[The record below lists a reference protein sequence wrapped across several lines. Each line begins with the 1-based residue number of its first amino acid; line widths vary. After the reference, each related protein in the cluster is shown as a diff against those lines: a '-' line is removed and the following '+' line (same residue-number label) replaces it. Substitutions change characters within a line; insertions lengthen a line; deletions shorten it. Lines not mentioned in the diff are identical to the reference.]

1 MFFIFFSSFT
11 SGVAISVFI
20 TAISWYVENIFDS
33 SMYLSYVLVS
43 GYIFSFFA
51 LPYISRLSDKYRSRL
66 VLIGIYTLGTLVCL
80 FLITYRDI
88 KSLPVFYHLTLLVLA
103 TAILTMVKTA
113 DQVVRSIYVKRKF
126 RDGVIHKANK
136 GLEVVRQ
143 GITVFSGGFAYIFI
157 RDDSLVYVCSF
168 GLICFIASIMIS
180 FWIENEKPVPPPQH
194 RNKLEHAYTSGFQ
207 CGDNN
212 KIITLTIAPYV
223 LVVSLNVLYPPLF
236 NSFNALS
243 SDFGIMVIPY
253 GLGAIVGSLTSPQSI
268 EDFKKH
274 YICFSSL
281 IVLSMLLP
289 YLNAGIYSLYVML
302 FILALSH
309 SYIRV
314 MRNTLIM
321 NYTSKGRISNAMAY
335 NEGLFIFFSV
345 FSTIFLAFLSDWL
358 GIELAWFFAL
368 TMFLI
373 VTILVLRSPF
383 LKEQGV
389 FVQIP

>member
-1 MFFIFFSSFT
+1 M
-11 SGVAISVFI
+11 
-20 TAISWYVENIFDS
+20 
-33 SMYLSYVLVS
+33 
-43 GYIFSFFA
+43 
-51 LPYISRLSDKYRSRL
+51 RSQ
-66 VLIGIYTLGTLVCL
+66 
-80 FLITYRDI
+80 
-88 KSLPVFYHLTLLVLA
+88 S
-103 TAILTMVKTA
+103 
-113 DQVVRSIYVKRKF
+113 
-126 RDGVIHKANK
+126 
-136 GLEVVRQ
+136 
-143 GITVFSGGFAYIFI
+143 
-157 RDDSLVYVCSF
+157 
-168 GLICFIASIMIS
+168 
-180 FWIENEKPVPPPQH
+180 PPPQH

-253 GLGAIVGSLTSPQSI
+253 GLGAIVGSLASPQSI

-289 YLNAGIYSLYVML
+289 YLNVGIYSLYVML

-335 NEGLFIFFSV
+335 NERLFIFFSV
-345 FSTIFLAFLSDWL
+345 FSTILLAFLSDWL